1 MAFEI
6 KTDQNTPV
14 EDINTITNPNTK
26 TLIDRYVFA
35 SNFCKDKR
43 VLDCASGWGY
53 GSQILKALG
62 ANYVMSADI
71 DSDAITYIRQ
81 SVYSNIEFSTK
92 TSAKYLDVTTDW
104 FNDPINSGIEKSFDV
119 VVSIETFEHVPR
131 ETVPQM
137 LLNFK
142 NACKQNGTIIITTP
156 QRFTP
161 EFKYVEGSTH
171 LYEYTLNEFYEE
183 LSKVFTNIKFYYAV
197 EFRHPA
203 SNELN
208 TVFTDNAE
216 WSNRAP
222 VMIAVIT
229 ND

>member
-1 MAFEI
+1 MAFEF
-6 KTDQNTPV
+6 KSDQNTPV
-14 EDINTITNPNTK
+14 NDINTITNPNTK

-35 SNFCKDKR
+35 SNFCKDKK
-43 VLDCASGWGY
+43 VLDCATGWSY
-53 GSQILKALG
+53 GAQIIKALG
-62 ANYVMSADI
+62 AKYVVGFDI
-71 DSDAITYIRQ
+71 DEEAIYQAQQKNINAYVIDATIDWNTQPTVARD
-81 SVYSNIEFSTK
+81 
-92 TSAKYLDVTTDW
+92 KY
-104 FNDPINSGIEKSFDV
+104 DV

-131 ETVPQM
+131 ETVTQM
-137 LLNFK
+137 LFNFK
-142 NACKQNGTIIITTP
+142 NACSKNGTIIITTP

-161 EFKYVEGSTH
+161 EFKYIPGSTH

-208 TVFTDNAE
+208 TVFTDNPE
-216 WSNRAP
+216 WSRAAP
-222 VMIAVIT
+222 VMVAVIT